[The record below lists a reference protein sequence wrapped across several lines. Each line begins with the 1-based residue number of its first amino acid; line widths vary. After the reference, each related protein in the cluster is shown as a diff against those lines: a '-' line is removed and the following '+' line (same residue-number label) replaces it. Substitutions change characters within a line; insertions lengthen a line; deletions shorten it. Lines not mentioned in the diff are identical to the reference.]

1 MTRGRRRGTPRCN
14 DCKAPVI
21 FFRSPFTG
29 GWRPFEA
36 KPISPGQMH
45 TAAAYP
51 IENNVRAWL
60 YRDLVEDLMVR
71 RGIGQLEAEDEAHA
85 MPWHAVHNCHATM
98 PAEQEDE

>member
-1 MTRGRRRGTPRCN
+1 MSPRRRRSGPPRCK
-14 DCKAPVI
+14 DCNAPVV

-36 KPISPGQMH
+36 KPMSPGRQH
-45 TAAAYP
+45 AEAFP

-71 RGIGQLEAEDEAHA
+71 RGIGRQEAEDEAHA
-85 MPWHAVHNCHATM
+85 MPWHVVHNC
-98 PAEQEDE
+98 PNRPEEPDQ